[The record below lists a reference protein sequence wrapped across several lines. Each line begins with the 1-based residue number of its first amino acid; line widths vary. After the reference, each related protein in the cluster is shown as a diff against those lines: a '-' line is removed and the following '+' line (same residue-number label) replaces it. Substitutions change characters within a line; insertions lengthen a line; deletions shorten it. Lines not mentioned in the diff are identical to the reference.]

1 MMRTRRIVLSSCFFL
16 SLLFSIPSLA
26 YQEPGQTPVAQ
37 ADESTQTR
45 KPETIG
51 GEVAHESRE
60 AAGEDEQAKFKQSAS
75 VKLLARVTNLSLE
88 HAYWLG
94 MIVNFAVVAALI
106 FWFAK
111 KSLPTAFR
119 NRTASIQKSITD
131 ARRASE
137 DAQRRLAD
145 IESRLSRLDSEI
157 EAMRAGAEKEASEE
171 DERIRLA
178 AEEDARKIREAAE
191 FEFAAAAKTARRELT
206 SYAADLA
213 VVLAAKQLHIDSAMD
228 QALVRKFSQQ
238 LASSSTSKLSGKDG
252 Q

>member
-1 MMRTRRIVLSSCFFL
+1 MRIRRIFLSSCFFL
-16 SLLFSIPSLA
+16 FFVFAVPAFA
-26 YQEPGQTPVAQ
+26 YQEPGQAPAGQ
-37 ADESTQTR
+37 SDAWTR
-45 KPETIG
+45 AEKPETIG

-94 MIVNFAVVAALI
+94 MIVNFAVVAAII
-106 FWFAK
+106 FWFARR
-111 KSLPTAFR
+111 SLPTAFR

-131 ARRASE
+131 ARKASE

-157 EAMRAGAEKEASEE
+157 GALRAGAEKEAAED

-191 FEFAAAAKTARRELT
+191 FEIAAAAKTARRELT

-213 VVLAAKQLHIDSAMD
+213 VALAAKQLHIDSSMD

-238 LASSSTSKLSGKDG
+238 LASSSSSKLSGKDG